1 MGNGNLMYTVS
12 HDSSSGKHTV
22 RWESYTSFN
31 MPREFKYGN
40 IGVTAT
46 TPEGATSDR
55 TLAFVYGPEHQ
66 RVKQTVTLTGNAPTN
81 MMGGTTWYLHGQNN
95 ALLFEKE
102 LKANGVT
109 ENRHY
114 LQAAGMTFA
123 LVTTRSG
130 AGVSSTASD
139 PSKRSSQVR
148 YFHQDHLGSMS
159 VITNEVGQ
167 VVERLAY
174 DPWGK
179 RREANGLADKSDSL
193 VGQTTDRGYTEHEH
207 LDEIGL
213 IHMNGRVYDPLI
225 GRFMSADTFIQAPG
239 NLQSYNRYAYVMNN
253 PLAYTDPSGY
263 FLKKL
268 FKKKWFRIAVVVGVA
283 YFTAGYVKPLAI
295 LNGYSTVG
303 AKVLAGAAGG
313 AAAGATGAAVNGGS
327 VSQIVQAGVQGG
339 LTGALFGAA
348 GTVGGSGA
356 EGANSLA
363 LYAAHAGAGC
373 VSSVAGGGN
382 CGQGAVSAV
391 FGKFTTIQIGGVG
404 ANAPVGEVIAKG
416 IATAVAGGVGSTIAG
431 GKFENG
437 ATTAAFGYLFNQLL
451 SNDEAEMRANQRN
464 RAVMSGACVA
474 ESTDRCSGIPA
485 NSGKPLSE
493 RATDMQDAGA
503 VITAIGLRSGPV
515 SPFLLSMGSA
525 LGGFGVGLE
534 LYATPSR
541 PATQY
546 NALSTTI
553 LTVPFASPGVMGT
566 LSVGNSIFQKLAPI
580 QDPIRKS
587 NN

>member
-1 MGNGNLMYTVS
+1 LEVQETLKSILGAQALTGTRSLHYAFDDHIAGAKSNGSVPTGNGNLMYTVS

-40 IGVTAT
+40 IGVTAK

-66 RVKQTVTLTGNAPTN
+66 RVKQTVTLTANAPTN

-123 LVTTRSG
+123 MVTTRSG

-159 VITNEVGQ
+159 VITDEAGQ

-179 RREANGLADKSDSL
+179 RRKANGLADKSDSL
-193 VGQTTDRGYTEHEH
+193 VGVNTDRGYTEHEH

-225 GRFMSADTFIQAPG
+225 GRFMSADPFIQAPD

-253 PLAYTDPSGY
+253 PLAYTDPSG
-263 FLKKL
+263 FISLKKL
-268 FKKKWFRIAVVVGVA
+268 FRIAVVVGVA
-283 YFTAGYVKPLAI
+283 YFT
-295 LNGYSTVG
+295 
-303 AKVLAGAAGG
+303 GG
-313 AAAGATGAAVNGGS
+313 AAAAWYEGAA
-327 VSQIVQAGVQGG
+327 
-339 LTGALFGAA
+339 AA
-348 GTVGGSGA
+348 TT
-356 EGANSLA
+356 L
-363 LYAAHAGAGC
+363 
-373 VSSVAGGGN
+373 GGG
-382 CGQGAVSAV
+382 
-391 FGKFTTIQIGGVG
+391 
-404 ANAPVGEVIAKG
+404 
-416 IATAVAGGVGSTIAG
+416 TAFTIAG
-431 GKFENG
+431 GDFRNSRDRRWRCWRCRCRVYWGGIGRGKFESV
-437 ATTAAFGYLFNQLL
+437 TTGWSARWF
-451 SNDEAEMRANQRN
+451 
-464 RAVMSGACVA
+464 
-474 ESTDRCSGIPA
+474 DRCFVWCSRW
-485 NSGKPLSE
+485 S
-493 RATDMQDAGA
+493 R
-503 VITAIGLRSGPV
+503 RS
-515 SPFLLSMGSA
+515 
-525 LGGFGVGLE
+525 
-534 LYATPSR
+534 
-541 PATQY
+541 
-546 NALSTTI
+546 
-553 LTVPFASPGVMGT
+553 
-566 LSVGNSIFQKLAPI
+566 
-580 QDPIRKS
+580 
-587 NN
+587 